1 MRLISLDFIR
11 KDKLIQQKEV
21 SKYYERISSKCNK
34 KRIEELDAWCDSNLD
49 MAKLF
54 PKTHL
59 QSSMKSFEKIVTA
72 NLATLLSIRE
82 YISNKGI
89 VMQESLKKYL
99 LNTVYKSNIER
110 LLFVQSLGVTVCPYC
125 NRNFINSLE
134 DRTTCHFDH
143 FINKSDFP
151 ILAVSFYNLVPV
163 CSSCNHVKDK
173 WDISYS
179 PYDDTVQTDEMVTF
193 TFEITG
199 AKYLSDST
207 QLKLRLKQGSSNK
220 LEANLNILKLED
232 LYQIHTDSVQEL
244 LMKKEIYTEVYRDQL
259 YSKFEDLFG
268 SKEDF
273 ERLITGAYTDSESY
287 GRRPL
292 SKMIT
297 DISKELGL
305 IEEE

>member
-1 MRLISLDFIR
+1 MIRLDFIS

-34 KRIEELDAWCDSNLD
+34 KRIEELNAWCDSNLD
-49 MAKLF
+49 MATLF
-54 PKTHL
+54 PKTNL
-59 QSSMKSFEKIVTA
+59 QSSMKSFEQVVTA
-72 NLATLLSIRE
+72 DLETLLSIRD
-82 YISNKGI
+82 YISSSKSI

-125 NRNFINSLE
+125 NRNFINSME

-173 WDISYS
+173 WDLSYS

-193 TFEITG
+193 TFEIIG
-199 AKYLSDST
+199 EKYLSDSR
-207 QLKLRLKQGSSNK
+207 QLKLRLKPGSSNK
-220 LEANLNILKLED
+220 LKDNLNILKLED

-244 LMKKEIYTEVYRDQL
+244 LMKKEIYTEVYRNQL
-259 YSKFEDLFG
+259 YRKFEGLLG

-305 IEEE
+305 IKGE